1 MYICQIYFILENRGK
16 IFKVSYIY
24 IFYVLEYNNVR
35 IIYLYILK
43 YMNNSLINFLRDFI
57 KIIPLIM
64 YLMLMLYVNIESKH
78 VLLH

>member
-24 IFYVLEYNNVR
+24 IFYVLEYNNVC

-43 YMNNSLINFLRDFI
+43 YMNNSLINFL
-57 KIIPLIM
+57 
-64 YLMLMLYVNIESKH
+64 
-78 VLLH
+78 